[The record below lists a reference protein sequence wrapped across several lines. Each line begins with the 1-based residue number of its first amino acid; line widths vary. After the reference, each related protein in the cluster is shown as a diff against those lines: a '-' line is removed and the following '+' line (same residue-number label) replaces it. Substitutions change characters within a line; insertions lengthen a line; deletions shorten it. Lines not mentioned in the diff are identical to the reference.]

1 MTLSRT
7 HTRVVCP
14 LTSSVRLSHTRAPN
28 LAGGS
33 DSDMAW
39 WQARIEQLKMGLRAW
54 STWEDDRA
62 RREGAAAVIIQ
73 SQARAR
79 AEQRS
84 FQLALQEQR
93 MR

>member
-1 MTLSRT
+1 
-7 HTRVVCP
+7 
-14 LTSSVRLSHTRAPN
+14 
-28 LAGGS
+28 
-33 DSDMAW
+33 MAW

-54 STWEDDRA
+54 STWEDDRT

-79 AEQRS
+79 SEQRS
-84 FQLALQEQR
+84 FQLALHEQR